1 MLHASYNGVMFNTSA
16 MQGAHSFQASSHS
29 HGAAAYANEQDF
41 EQGGSGETDYQE
53 TVLWS
58 MLESSDWAG
67 SLARIASHP
76 SEARTVHEQ
85 GRRPLHVACADD
97 APAVVV
103 QALLKAYPEAS
114 TLVGTSGMTPMHLT
128 CSSAHASVH
137 IVRVLL
143 ELGKPEQCRI
153 RDLDGDLALHAACRS
168 GAPLEVLEVLLRA
181 NPAAVHERDYE
192 GLTPLLRLW
201 VRYVVTLGDD
211 ALENISTEADLTGEL
226 GEAWKKTVL
235 LLRCAHLGKV
245 DENYQQNNDHV
256 VHAASAVDC
265 PRPVVKIAARVFSQQ
280 LAMRNANGLTPLLLA
295 AKAPIFKARDLSD
308 DGYLFEDVVHG
319 DESGGSDDEEE
330 SPDSESSVIEIL
342 LQANQGEATA
352 AACLPD
358 SCGRLPLHLALESD
372 KKWNQGVCQLVEV
385 HPEGLAHL
393 DTTTQLYPFMLAAQG
408 ERSDLNTVY
417 EVLRFNPSVLSD
429 LRDGKL
435 ARTEKSANQ

>member
-1 MLHASYNGVMFNTSA
+1 MHPLFTIMLHASYYGAMFKSSA
-16 MQGAHSFQASSHS
+16 MQGAHAFQAASQSYWADLHK
-29 HGAAAYANEQDF
+29 
-41 EQGGSGETDYQE
+41 GGDNVDYQE

-137 IVRVLL
+137 VVRVLL
-143 ELGKPEQCRI
+143 ELGKPEQCQI

-181 NPAAVHERDYE
+181 NPAAVHERDFE

-211 ALENISTEADLTGEL
+211 ALENISSEADLTGEL

-235 LLRCAHLGKV
+235 LLRCAHQGKV
-245 DENYQQNNDHV
+245 DDNYQQNNHQV

-342 LQANQGEATA
+342 LHANQGQATA

-372 KKWNQGVCQLVEV
+372 KKWNQGVCKLVEV
-385 HPEGLAHL
+385 HPDGLAHL
-393 DTTTQLYPFMLAAQG
+393 DSTTQLYPFMLAAQG

-435 ARTEKSANQ
+435 ARAEKSTKQ